1 MGTTASPDATT
12 APDREVL
19 TWEGFGDASRELTQ
33 QIVDSGW
40 IPDLIV
46 AIARGGLIPAGA
58 IAYAMDVKAIGT
70 MNVEFYSGIGE
81 TLEEPQLLPPLMD
94 VSAMDGKRVLVV
106 DDVADSGTTLRMVME
121 LLQHQGLN
129 LGGRTA
135 ALDVRSAVLY
145 RKPRSVVEPDYCWR
159 ITDRWINFPWS
170 VLPVITPESVAPG
183 PMSPR

>member
-106 DDVADSGTTLRMVME
+106 DDVADSGKTLKMVMDLIDE
-121 LLQHQGLN
+121 HGLS
-129 LGGRTA
+129 LDGSA
-135 ALDVRSAVLY
+135 AVRVEA
-145 RKPRSVVEPDYCWR
+145 RSVVIYKKPMSVIEPDYVWAY
-159 ITDRWINFPWS
+159 TDKWINFPWS
-170 VLPVITPESVAPG
+170 TLPVIKP
-183 PMSPR
+183 